1 MRAIKFLGA
10 NQIAQVQAEEPT
22 IKEGEAKLKVAYA
35 GICGS
40 DINIY
45 GGTHPRAKAGLIMG
59 HEFSG
64 TLCNDVGEFKK
75 GDRVAVY
82 PLISCGKCTP
92 CINGNKHVCNT
103 LGLYGIDKDGGFA
116 DYVAVPEDTLVKLP
130 DTLSLKLG
138 ALIEPIAVA
147 VHTIRETPFTPG
159 DNAIIFG
166 AGPIGLCVALTMRL
180 LGARDIVVAETDEK
194 RLAIAKELG
203 FTTVNPIEQDIIEY
217 TKQKTNGDGFD
228 TVLDCAGAQA
238 VANLLFDV
246 IKVKGQLIIVA
257 AYKKPAELPLFK
269 GHVKELAIKFVR
281 VYRKHDVEI
290 ATDLAQKEPLFEKL
304 ITHVLSPE
312 EAQKGFD
319 LFHTKGSGAVKI
331 MYKFGEE
338 D

>member
-10 NQIAQVQAEEPT
+10 NQIAKVEAKEPVVVT
-22 IKEGEAKLKVAYA
+22 GEAKLKVAYA

-64 TLCNDVGEFKK
+64 TLCADAGEFKK

-92 CINGNKHVCNT
+92 CKNGNKHVCNT

-147 VHTIRETPFTPG
+147 VHTIRETSFTPG

-166 AGPIGLCVALTMRL
+166 AGPIGLCVALTL
-180 LGARDIVVAETDEK
+180 KSYGASDIVLAETDEK
-194 RLAIAKELG
+194 RLALAKELG
-203 FTTVNPIEQDIIEY
+203 FTVINPATDDVLEY
-217 TKQKTNGDGFD
+217 TKAKTNGDGFD
-228 TVLDCAGAQA
+228 TVFDCAGVQP

-269 GHVKELAIKFVR
+269 GHVKELTIRFVR

-290 ATDLAQKEPLFEKL
+290 ATTLAEKEPLFEKI
-304 ITHVLSPE
+304 ITHVLSSE

-319 LFHTKGSGAVKI
+319 LFHTKGSGAVKV

-338 D
+338 E

>member
-10 NQIAQVQAEEPT
+10 NQIALKETEEPT
-22 IKEGEAKLKVAYA
+22 IKEGLAKLKIAYA

-45 GGTHPRAKAGLIMG
+45 GGTHPRAKAGLTMG

-64 TLCNDVGEFKK
+64 RLCNDVGRFKK

-82 PLISCGKCTP
+82 PLISCEKCTP

-116 DYVAVPEDTLVKLP
+116 DYAVVPEDTLVKLP
-130 DTLSLKLG
+130 DSVSLKLG

-147 VHTIRETPFTPG
+147 VHTVRETNFIPG
-159 DNAIIFG
+159 DNALIFG

-180 LGARDIVVAETDEK
+180 FGARNIVIAETDEK

-203 FTTVNPIEQDIIEY
+203 FTTVNPIEEDVIEY
-217 TKQKTNGDGFD
+217 TKKKTNGDGFD
-228 TVLDCAGAQA
+228 TVLDCAGVQA

-269 GHVKELAIKFVR
+269 GHVKELTIKFVR

-290 ATDLAQKEPLFEKL
+290 ATELAQKEPLFERV
-304 ITHVLSPE
+304 ITHVLPPE

-338 D
+338 E